1 MIQIVNSSNNE
12 KYGVLLRLVIIV
24 QWLNRKPMYNGN
36 KQVVASNLMCR
47 RGGIATL
54 SRKNIINSSQV
65 RLRSNRSKSNQIE
78 VVLKMHNL
86 LKIQL
91 KDKGR
96 MVKLVQQ

>member
-36 KQVVASNLMCR
+36 KQVVVSNLMCR

-78 VVLKMHNL
+78 VVLEMHNL